1 MLRSQHPSLDFC
13 RDARPMKR
21 LSVWVFS
28 WLFTATT
35 VTWSETD
42 RATLMGLSASVL
54 KIEALGE
61 RGFALGSA
69 VVVGPERVV
78 TNCHVSAGA
87 LKINV
92 LRGGVRWLA
101 EPLASDIDHDLC
113 LLRVPGLE
121 ASAVALGR
129 ADSLVP
135 GQAVVALGY
144 TGGVGIQLSDGEVIS
159 LHRLDGAR
167 VIQSTNWFSSGA
179 SGGGLFDADQRL
191 VGILTFRLR
200 GGEVH
205 SFAAPVEWLQ
215 PLLDAP
221 SAPAAREPPATLA
234 YWQRPADERP
244 WFLRAAVLE
253 RDDRWPELATL
264 ASDWAGTAAG
274 DAEPWALLGTALAR
288 MDRPADARRAMGCAR
303 ALDPRIAD
311 ARERA
316 SPAGER
322 PRAAESS
329 AASAS
334 ANSAANAAPLVALS
348 APCARRVPGA
358 TP

>member
-1 MLRSQHPSLDFC
+1 
-13 RDARPMKR
+13 MKR
-21 LSVWVFS
+21 LCVLVF
-28 WLFTATT
+28 WLLAASTSIRA
-35 VTWSETD
+35 EAD
-42 RATLMGLSASVL
+42 RAALINLSASVL

-69 VVVGPERVV
+69 VVIAPERVV
-78 TNCHVSAGA
+78 TNCHVSRDA
-87 LKINV
+87 LKVNV

-113 LLRVPGLE
+113 LLHVPGLV
-121 ASAVALGR
+121 AGAVTLGR
-129 ADSLVP
+129 ADSLEP

-144 TGGVGIQLSDGEVIS
+144 TGGVGIQLSEGEVIS
-159 LHRLDGAR
+159 LHRFDGGR
-167 VIQSTNWFSSGA
+167 VIQSSNWFSSGA
-179 SGGGLFDADQRL
+179 SGGGLFDGDQRL

-215 PLLDAP
+215 PLLAAAA
-221 SAPAAREPPATLA
+221 APAAREPPATLA
-234 YWQRPADERP
+234 YWQRPNDQRP
-244 WFLRAAVLE
+244 WFLQAAVLE
-253 RDDRWPELATL
+253 RDDRWHELATL
-264 ASDWAGTAAG
+264 ASDWAGTSAG

-288 MDRPADARRAMGCAR
+288 MDRPAEARRAMGCAR

-316 SPAGER
+316 PAADER
-322 PRAAESS
+322 PRAAQAS

-334 ANSAANAAPLVALS
+334 TNSASTNAAANVPPLLALS
-348 APCARRVPGA
+348 APCAGRAPGI

>member
-1 MLRSQHPSLDFC
+1 
-13 RDARPMKR
+13 MKR
-21 LSVWVFS
+21 LSVLVFS
-28 WLFTATT
+28 WLVTATT
-35 VTWSETD
+35 AAPAETD
-42 RATLMGLSASVL
+42 RAVLMSLSASVL
-54 KIEALGE
+54 KIEAQSE

-69 VVVGPERVV
+69 VVIAPERVV
-78 TNCHVSAGA
+78 TNCHVSGGA

-121 ASAVALGR
+121 ASAVTLGR

-205 SFAAPVEWLQ
+205 SFAAPVEWLHT
-215 PLLDAP
+215 LLDAP
-221 SAPAAREPPATLA
+221 GAPAARELPAALA

-244 WFLRAAVLE
+244 WFLKAAVLE

-274 DAEPWALLGTALAR
+274 DPEPWALLGTALAR

-316 SPAGER
+316 PPARER
-322 PRAAESS
+322 PRAAEAN

-334 ANSAANAAPLVALS
+334 TNSATNPVTNPATSAPRLAALS
-348 APCARRVPGA
+348 APCATRVPA
-358 TP
+358 TTP